1 MFKTIALA
9 ATTYE
14 PGMVAGE
21 GMTAIETALWFF
33 VAPTVLF
40 IVISVL
46 TWAGTT
52 KRQRRKTPIDQID

>member
-1 MFKTIALA
+1 MLKSIAIA

-14 PGMVAGE
+14 PGMIPGE
-21 GMTAIETALWFF
+21 GLSAIETALWFF
-33 VAPTVLF
+33 VAPTFLF

-52 KRQRRKTPIDQID
+52 KRRERKAPIDQID